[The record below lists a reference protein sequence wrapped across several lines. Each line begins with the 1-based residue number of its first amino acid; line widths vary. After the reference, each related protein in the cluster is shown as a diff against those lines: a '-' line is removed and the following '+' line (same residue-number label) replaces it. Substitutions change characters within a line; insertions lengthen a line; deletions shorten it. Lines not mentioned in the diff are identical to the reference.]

1 MFKHIHQPGHDHPV
15 PSEITPRAAYESRRD
30 WLRRVAAGA
39 AAGGLAAW
47 AARDALAQAARPGK
61 LAALPGGKS
70 AVAGAVTMEKVTDY
84 KDAASYNNF
93 YEFGTD
99 KADPARTAH
108 TLKTSPWTVEV
119 EGLVKKPGKFGIEEL
134 LKLSAQEERI
144 YRLRC
149 VEGWSM
155 VIPWTGFPLARLLEQ
170 AGPQA
175 EAR

>member
-99 KADPARTAH
+99 KADPARH
-108 TLKTSPWTVEV
+108 RRNGG
-119 EGLVKKPGKFGIEEL
+119 GLRRAGADRDDGGR
-134 LKLSAQEERI
+134 QR
-144 YRLRC
+144 
-149 VEGWSM
+149 GH
-155 VIPWTGFPLARLLEQ
+155 GARAGAVP
-170 AGPQA
+170 AGPAGRVPVLSRGQSPVLPPVPPHLPN
-175 EAR
+175 